1 MSVADRCARLP
12 VASRR
17 VIALLVVPVSVFLIC
32 GAIWM
37 PISYVRASQAQW
49 RVEAI
54 DVLLSAQHAPA
65 LQQALDQQLTA
76 MRTSPLWSK
85 FYKAPTSAAATTAL
99 HADLSTLLSSA
110 RASVQSLT
118 PIPSEEQTAFSRI
131 GVTFAAS
138 VRLNDLQSLLAAM
151 SNHARYLRVERMVVT
166 APQTQVPDE
175 NPPLAVT
182 MDVYAYQLPDQ
193 AKAPGEDVLSARAEA
208 SK

>member
-1 MSVADRCARLP
+1 V
-12 VASRR
+12 
-17 VIALLVVPVSVFLIC
+17 LVYVT
-32 GAIWM
+32 IWL
-37 PISYVRASQAQW
+37 PISYVRASQMQW
-49 RVEAI
+49 RTEAI
-54 DVLLSAQHAPA
+54 DTLSSAKHAPA
-65 LQQALDQQLTA
+65 LQQALDQQLSA
-76 MRTSPLWSK
+76 LRSSPLWSK

-118 PIPSEEQTAFSRI
+118 PIPSEEQAAFSRI

-151 SNHARYLRVERMVVT
+151 SNHARYLRVERLVVT

-182 MDVYAYQLPDQ
+182 MDVYAYQLLDQ
-193 AKAPGEDVLSARAEA
+193 AKTSGEEVLSARAEI